1 MSDHVR
7 SAAVAA
13 CKIAN
18 QMLICIESRIES
30 PDERRVAELDRYG
43 ARKFRHTL
51 SPFQTVSKQAVS
63 TY

>member
-1 MSDHVR
+1 
-7 SAAVAA
+7 
-13 CKIAN
+13 
-18 QMLICIESRIES
+18 MLICIESRINS